1 MTLQNRVDPWGALH
15 AHASRAATR
24 MGNRGILHDAEN
36 KILRPWRHQHWVCCL
51 MSFKGIQRKP
61 FSQGKYSELFFLDEA
76 TAFAAG
82 HRPCSYCQ
90 RERSALFYAAWSK
103 ANTDSAREQANITF
117 PEIDK
122 ILHKERAI
130 RGSGKVTYQAR
141 LDALPLGTMV
151 ELEGNAYLLWTKGL
165 RAWSFDGYD
174 QHQHSTGE
182 TLVRVLTPRS
192 IVGAFAAGF
201 LPLVHPTAA

>member
-36 KILRPWRHQHWVCCL
+36 KILRPWKHQHWVCCQ

-61 FSQGKYSELFFLDEA
+61 FSPGKYSELFFLDEA

-82 HRPCSYCQ
+82 HRPCTYCQ
-90 RERSALFYAAWSK
+90 RERSALFYAAWIK
-103 ANTDSAREQANITF
+103 ANADLVPEQANITL
-117 PEIDK
+117 PDIDK
-122 ILHKERAI
+122 ILHKDRAM
-130 RGSGKVTYQAR
+130 RGGGKVTYEAR

-151 ELEGNAYLLWTKGL
+151 ELEGSAYLLWNKGIQ
-165 RAWSFDGYD
+165 AWSFEGYGH
-174 QHQHSTGE
+174 HQPAVRD

-192 IVGAFAAGF
+192 IVSAFATGF
-201 LPLVHPTAA
+201 VPLVHHTAA